1 MSVMPSEPLQDGSG
15 KTAGAEQPLS
25 VHSRLDPYLVWA
37 QRTEFRYLVHGERG
51 SLRLAGRLRENQSL
65 AQAQA
70 SVRAVGAALDARMIL
85 ETPFFTATMS
95 PVSDE
100 ACSALLR
107 HASYVLAE
115 PGMRALDLP
124 EPSAAL
130 TTLAG
135 SGASSPIAQPTVPLE
150 HPIVIGV
157 VDGRCGFAN
166 DGFCSGSESRLDRYW
181 DQGGAPPTRPAD
193 EGAWWSA
200 PSGHRYGRVLD
211 RSALD
216 AIARRLSEA
225 ASTSQRAEIEKTIY
239 RRLGHTPPQD
249 ADWSHGTHVLDTVLG
264 ELTDRFRPGV
274 IYVQLPDAALRDTS
288 ARWTAA
294 HVLDAI
300 DYIVGHVKDGARAVI
315 NLSLGAF
322 AGPHDGSSLLEQAID
337 SIAEQS
343 NGRITFVVAAGNTGR
358 VADDGTGDAK
368 RCHASFK
375 LPASAERVLAWD
387 IDRADSTEV
396 LSCGRRGL
404 LARLA
409 SALRSLTRRTR
420 RWPVEKRGR
429 TPCASCR
436 ATVRSWPW

>member
-1 MSVMPSEPLQDGSG
+1 M
-15 KTAGAEQPLS
+15 
-25 VHSRLDPYLVWA
+25 
-37 QRTEFRYLVHGERG
+37 HGERG
-51 SLRLAGRLRENQSL
+51 SLRLAGRLPRQAGF

-193 EGAWWSA
+193 EVHGGPRQAA
-200 PSGHRYGRVLD
+200 TAMAALH

-216 AIARRLSEA
+216 AIAS
-225 ASTSQRAEIEKTIY
+225 
-239 RRLGHTPPQD
+239 G
-249 ADWSHGTHVLDTVLG
+249 
-264 ELTDRFRPGV
+264 
-274 IYVQLPDAALRDTS
+274 
-288 ARWTAA
+288 
-294 HVLDAI
+294 
-300 DYIVGHVKDGARAVI
+300 
-315 NLSLGAF
+315 
-322 AGPHDGSSLLEQAID
+322 
-337 SIAEQS
+337 
-343 NGRITFVVAAGNTGR
+343 
-358 VADDGTGDAK
+358 
-368 RCHASFK
+368 
-375 LPASAERVLAWD
+375 
-387 IDRADSTEV
+387 
-396 LSCGRRGL
+396 
-404 LARLA
+404 
-409 SALRSLTRRTR
+409 
-420 RWPVEKRGR
+420 
-429 TPCASCR
+429 
-436 ATVRSWPW
+436 